1 MTPESL
7 QWSTNAL
14 EELYQYLDKKN
25 TKAFIIL
32 KNGRIAIEYY
42 FDGFSANNPWYWASA
57 GKTLTATAAGIAQ
70 DEGLI
75 DIIIKCLI
83 IWGLVDQRS
92 FRKREFNSN

>member
-75 DIIIKCLI
+75 DINHKVSV